1 MKIRN
6 VQNMEQSIFGPASPE
21 AKDLAP
27 DRGLMFSRA
36 LSGLSEEQYQRYMA
50 GLVYNIGEQG
60 QRLAK
65 KADIKE
71 LQKYRDLVGEFIREI
86 VSSSYTFNKENSY
99 EARRRH
105 KVFATINKINVKLE
119 ELAQDML
126 SAQADNLA
134 ILNKVDDIRGLILD
148 IML

>member
-6 VQNMEQSIFGPASPE
+6 VQNAEQSVFGLTGPD
-21 AKDLAP
+21 AKELAL
-27 DRGLMFSRA
+27 DKALMFRRTLND
-36 LSGLSEEQYQRYMA
+36 LSAEHYQRYMLD
-50 GLVYNIGEQG
+50 LVSRIEKQG
-60 QRLAK
+60 RKLVE

-71 LQKYRDLVGEFIREI
+71 LLKYRELICEFTREM
-86 VSSSYTFNKENSY
+86 VSNSYAFERESSY

-105 KVFATINKINVKLE
+105 KVFATVNKINTKLE
-119 ELAQDML
+119 ELAQDMF

-134 ILNKVDDIRGLILD
+134 ILEKVDDIRGLILD